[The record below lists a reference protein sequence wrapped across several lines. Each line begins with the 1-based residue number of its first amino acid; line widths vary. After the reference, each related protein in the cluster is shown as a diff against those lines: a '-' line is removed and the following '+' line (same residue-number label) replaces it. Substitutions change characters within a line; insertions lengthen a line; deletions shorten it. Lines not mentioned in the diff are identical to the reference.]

1 MQLDGANAEAMTS
14 VPREMARAAWR
25 AWLRPRDFGVLTW
38 LLWGATLLTIGVLL
52 LPTVSRYWASRA
64 FAIATL
70 AQPLFAVGALLA
82 WFRSGR
88 GWARVEDLAV
98 VPNAGGLWVLANVR
112 ALGLVLA
119 IQALALGAAVAWILR
134 DSMLTNEADTFYA
147 FMVFIGGFVVS
158 GGCDPTLM
166 LRPHLGDGGTVRN
179 FAQALITTLPLHVFP
194 VCLLTIT
201 ILRKAG
207 LTLLDLHWASIGVG
221 LICAMIARS
230 ARTYRTLPKLID
242 ARVADLAERAQR

>member
-1 MQLDGANAEAMTS
+1 VGHLLGIALRKSWTTRWLWETGKDAPVQLDGANAEAMTS

-70 AQPLFAVGALLA
+70 AQPLFAVGALMA

-179 FAQALITTLPLHVFP
+179 FAQALITTPYRCTSFLCV
-194 VCLLTIT
+194 
-201 ILRKAG
+201 
-207 LTLLDLHWASIGVG
+207 SSQS
-221 LICAMIARS
+221 RS
-230 ARTYRTLPKLID
+230 C
-242 ARVADLAERAQR
+242 ERLG